1 VGDRAVTDSTPTE
14 VTKLS
19 QVSVV
24 KTIYDDLPPTAQEL
38 IDTLFRKWGA
48 KDYRKELLQKAEHV
62 RPREQKRATAIKSD
76 LAEIWKAC
84 REDGE
89 APDTEEVTTLWKQL
103 RTLKAEILKGQNA
116 KNCGP
121 KARKEYSQAFKI
133 YEEDEQALIET
144 IKGEPIKPT
153 KRLDPAVLARIEL
166 KRKSN
171 N

>member
-1 VGDRAVTDSTPTE
+1 MPSQTQVAVE
-14 VTKLS
+14 A
-19 QVSVV
+19 
-24 KTIYDDLPPTAQEL
+24 TIYDNLPPEAQEL
-38 IDTLFRKWGA
+38 VDTLFRKWGA

-62 RPREQKRATAIKSD
+62 RPREQKRASTLRSD

-84 REDGE
+84 REHGE
-89 APDTEEVTTLWKQL
+89 VPDAEEVQAMWTKL
-103 RTLKAEILKGQNA
+103 RALKAEILKGQNA

-121 KARKEYSQAFKI
+121 KARKEYNEAFKI
-133 YEEDEQALIET
+133 YQEDEKGLIEV